1 MAIRLQLRLF
11 FWHAFLYVLT
21 VGTGI
26 AAAYEYGL
34 KQAGSGVVEPV
45 ELSWQTGLIFL
56 IVFVSFSLFLAR
68 SHRFSQSLL
77 KVLMVAVIF
86 YGANV
91 SLGVFLASPL
101 NILAALAI
109 IAAYIFWPR
118 VLIHDIAIVL
128 GVAGIS
134 ALLGLSLTPTAAL
147 IILSVLSIYDIIAVY
162 RTGHMIRMAQAM
174 MESGAIFGFLVP
186 LKLSGFLSLRKQ
198 AQDTRDFM
206 ILGSGDISLPLIFI
220 CSLVTVSLQSAV
232 VTSVFTLAG
241 LFVTHLLFVNQEGRH
256 PMAALPPIATATI
269 LGYLVSLG
277 L

>member
-21 VGTGI
+21 VGMGI

-56 IVFVSFSLFLAR
+56 VVFVCFSLFLAR
-68 SHRFSQSLL
+68 SYRFSQSLL
-77 KVLMVAVIF
+77 KLLMVAVIF

-91 SLGVFLASPL
+91 SLGVFLSSPL
-101 NILAALAI
+101 SALAALVI
-109 IAAYIFWPR
+109 IAGYLFWPR
-118 VLIHDIAIVL
+118 VLMHDVAIIL

-134 ALLGLSLTPTAAL
+134 ALLGLSLTPTVAL
-147 IILSVLSIYDIIAVY
+147 VILSVLSIYDIVAVY
-162 RTGHMIRMAQAM
+162 RTGHMIRMAQSM

-206 ILGSGDISLPLIFI
+206 ILGSGDVSLPLIFI
-220 CSLVTVSLQSAV
+220 CSLVTVSLQSAI

-241 LFVTHLLFVNQEGRH
+241 LFITHLLFINQEGRH
-256 PMAALPPIATATI
+256 PMAALPPISTATI

>member
-1 MAIRLQLRLF
+1 M
-11 FWHAFLYVLT
+11 LT

-56 IVFVSFSLFLAR
+56 LVFVSFSLFLAR

-101 NILAALAI
+101 NTLAALAI
-109 IAAYIFWPR
+109 IAAYLFWPR
-118 VLIHDIAIVL
+118 VLVHDIAIVL

-147 IILSVLSIYDIIAVY
+147 IILSVLSVYDIIAVY
-162 RTGHMIRMAQAM
+162 RTGHMIRMAQSM

-186 LKLSGFLSLRKQ
+186 LKFSGFLSQRKQ

-256 PMAALPPIATATI
+256 PMAALPPISTATI
-269 LGYLVSLG
+269 LGYLVSLS